1 MRILAFPKNGIAYNE
16 CFYRALEA
24 RGVEVLEGIFCGGWL
39 SETIRP
45 GDWLHIHWPS
55 FSYAWKAGGAK
66 LLLRFSRF
74 VALLLLAKAKGAR
87 IAWTAHNL
95 LPHDPCAMPWLDV
108 LGRHIVIR
116 LSGVILVHGPAAAAV
131 LVERFPAARGK
142 IVQIPHGHW
151 IGHYPAAIGCSEA
164 RAKLGIPEDAF
175 TYLFIGLCKPYKNL
189 EGLVQTFRLQNENAV
204 LVIAGHFQSPEY
216 HAVIHALAAD
226 DPRIRIHAGF
236 IPDHEMQTFLFASSV
251 VVAPY
256 REILTSGTALLAM
269 SFGRPIV
276 SIDRGFLRDIV
287 SAETGLLY
295 ATDAPQGLHDALR
308 DVREIHYDSER
319 ILSHARRFSFEQA
332 ADVCIAAFARLED
345 PARPA
350 DSPASSK
357 DMLPARA
364 EAASRTSNK
373 DRR

>member
-24 RGVEVLEGIFCGGWL
+24 RGVEVLEGVFSGGWL
-39 SETIRP
+39 SETVRP
-45 GDWLHIHWPS
+45 GDWLHLHWPS
-55 FSYAWKAGGAK
+55 FSYAEKRGRAK

-74 VALLLLAKAKGAR
+74 VALLLLAKAKGAH

-131 LVERFPAARGK
+131 LADRFPAVREK
-142 IVQIPHGHW
+142 TVLIPHGHW
-151 IGHYPAAIGCSEA
+151 IGHYPASITSAEA
-164 RAKLGIPEDAF
+164 RTRLGIPEDAY

-189 EGLVQTFRLQNENAV
+189 EGLIQAFRLQNENAV

-216 HAVIHALAAD
+216 HARIHALAAD

-236 IPDHEMQTFLFASSV
+236 VPDHEMQTFLLASNV

-256 REILTSGTALLAM
+256 REILTSGTALLAL

-276 SIDRGFLRDIV
+276 SIDRGFLRDVV
-287 SAETGLLY
+287 SVETGLLY
-295 ATDAPQGLHDALR
+295 APDAPQGLYDALR
-308 DVREIHYDSER
+308 DVREIHFDGER

-332 ADVCIAAFARLED
+332 ADVCIAAFARTEGH
-345 PARPA
+345 ARPT
-350 DSPASSK
+350 DLPTSSK

-364 EAASRTSNK
+364 EAASRTSQK